1 MRIVLFVISLF
12 ISVSQAASERIAGSS
27 FQAGVWYGDAFTN
40 NETGKWSHCTVT
52 GEYGNGYNLTFSLNS
67 DYNLG
72 VYLTNRNDPV
82 FKGVGEIEVVT
93 QVDRFKPIF
102 ATVLP
107 NNDFFAGVWYEDLD
121 TAIDQFKRGRT
132 LMISSRLGNI
142 EFGLKGSFRALDAA
156 YRCASKYQNHKGK
169 PSTVASN
176 SETSQEVVWTPNSTE
191 TAAMYQLATLLIK
204 DFGLDDFRFLVGEDK
219 LTPAVEFK
227 ANGDTIY
234 GIVSVGRVKG
244 DFDLNEEMANDVG
257 SLTSKFCDDGD
268 IAVINSTKVIE
279 GVKTKSLRGIC
290 DSPSEPFTAYVTKQA
305 ISKTLVETI
314 IFDYAQTELSGTY
327 EDQTTTNVGY
337 IAAKFVTID

>member
-1 MRIVLFVISLF
+1 MRIVLFVISLV

-27 FQAGVWYGDAFTN
+27 FQAGVWYGDAFTD

-52 GEYGNGYNLTFSLNS
+52 GEYGNGYNLTFSLNRA
-67 DYNLG
+67 YELG
-72 VYLTNRNDPV
+72 VYLTNRKDPV
-82 FKGVGEIEVVT
+82 FKDVGEIEVVT

-107 NNDFFAGVWYEDLD
+107 NDDYFAGVWYDDLD

-132 LMISSRLGNI
+132 LMISSRLGSL

-156 YRCASKYQNHKGK
+156 YKCASKYQKYKGQ
-169 PSTVASN
+169 SSSVASN
-176 SETSQEVVWTPNSTE
+176 SDAVNDTIWTPTSNE

-204 DFGLDDFRFLVGEDK
+204 DFKFDDFRFLSADDK

-227 ANGDTIY
+227 ARGDSIY

-244 DFDLNEEMANDVG
+244 DFDLNQEMANDVG

-279 GVKTKSLRGIC
+279 GVKTKSMRGIC
-290 DSPSEPFTAYVTKQA
+290 DSPSEPFTVYVTKQD
-305 ISKTLVETI
+305 ISDSLIETV

-337 IAAKFVTID
+337 IAAKFVAID